1 MFMKHWTMLFISF
14 LSSQQPCKLNNMS
27 YEFRMWRDFS
37 VMKDLKLSSK
47 CETLKLCL

>member
-1 MFMKHWTMLFISF
+1 MFMKHWTKLFISL
-14 LSSQQPCKLNNMS
+14 LSSQQSCKLNKS

-37 VMKDLKLSSK
+37 AMKDLKLSLK